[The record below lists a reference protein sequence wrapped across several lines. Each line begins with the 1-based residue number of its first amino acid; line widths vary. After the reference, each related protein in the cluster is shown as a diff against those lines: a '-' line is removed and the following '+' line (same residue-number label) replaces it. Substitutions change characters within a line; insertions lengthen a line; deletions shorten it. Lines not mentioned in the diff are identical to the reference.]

1 MANNFFNPFPQ
12 QQNFM
17 QQMPQNAPSSNITVQ
32 LVQGENGARLYPV
45 APNVTAL
52 LFDFNAGKFWIKATG
67 ANGFPSQFTAYNFV
81 EEKPPEQT
89 QGNNFVSQT
98 EFDEVKNQLQQ
109 ISAGLQTLLSGV
121 NNNAI
126 QQSANVPS
134 EVQRICDTISKQRQ
148 ESSANGSTT
157 AERRQDVAGTV

>member
-45 APNVTAL
+45 APNITAL

-81 EEKPPEQT
+81 EEKPPEQS
-89 QGNNFVSQT
+89 QASGFVSQT
-98 EFDEVKNQLQQ
+98 EFDEVKKQLQQ

-121 NNNAI
+121 NNNANAK
-126 QQSANVPS
+126 SANVSS

-148 ESSANGSTT
+148 ESSANGTTT
-157 AERRQDVAGTV
+157 AQ

>member
-1 MANNFFNPFPQ
+1 
-12 QQNFM
+12 M

-45 APNVTAL
+45 APNITAL

-81 EEKPPEQT
+81 EEKMPEQT
-89 QGNNFVSQT
+89 QASGFVSQT

-157 AERRQDVAGTV
+157 AE

>member
-17 QQMPQNAPSSNITVQ
+17 QQVPQSAPSSNITVQ

-45 APNVTAL
+45 APNITAL

-81 EEKPPEQT
+81 EEKTPEQT
-89 QGNNFVSQT
+89 ANGFVSQA

-121 NNNAI
+121 NNNAN
-126 QQSANVPS
+126 QQSANVSS

-148 ESSANGSTT
+148 ESSANGT
-157 AERRQDVAGTV
+157 ATAQ

>member
-1 MANNFFNPFPQ
+1 MANNFFNSFPQ

-45 APNVTAL
+45 APNITAL

-81 EEKPPEQT
+81 EEKMPEQT
-89 QGNNFVSQT
+89 QASGFVSQT

-157 AERRQDVAGTV
+157 AE

>member
-17 QQMPQNAPSSNITVQ
+17 QQMPQSAPSSNITVQ

-45 APNVTAL
+45 APNITAL

-81 EEKPPEQT
+81 EEKPPEQS
-89 QGNNFVSQT
+89 QVSGFVSQT
-98 EFDEVKNQLQQ
+98 EFDEVKKQLQQ

-121 NNNAI
+121 NNNAN
-126 QQSANVPS
+126 QQSANVSS

-148 ESSANGSTT
+148 ESSANGT
-157 AERRQDVAGTV
+157 ATAQ